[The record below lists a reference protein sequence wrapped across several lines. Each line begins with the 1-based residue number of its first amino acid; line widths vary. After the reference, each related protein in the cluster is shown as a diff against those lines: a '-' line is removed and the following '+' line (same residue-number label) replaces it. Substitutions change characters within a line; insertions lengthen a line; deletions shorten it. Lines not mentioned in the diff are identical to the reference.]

1 MKLKSLILGSVAA
14 VGLSTA
20 GFAADLGVLTSLDVC
35 DDLGL
40 SGLTISSDENCLQIS
55 GSVAYT
61 FEYGNWNGVG
71 RIVANTIPSNGTVPA
86 ANAINQ
92 DGIRKFDTGQS
103 VNGIAADWDSKVE
116 TFLKFVGT
124 QASDFGPARVVINLR
139 QRDYSRVRDGVAP
152 AGGHPDAH
160 PLRAQ
165 EAYVQVGDGTVLS
178 AGKKGSIFNE
188 GDDEPFNF
196 TGLFMSDDADKGV
209 WEGPVRK
216 EGHVIQLES
225 SFGNGL
231 VGKIGLEALDRTDNA
246 AGSLIGVLD
255 YAGETVTAHI
265 SGSLGGILDG
275 VQNTGDTYAVHAGA
289 TGTFDAFKLR
299 AALAAGGGYAAAG
312 NWSYWNGL
320 VSGEGNFDMFKVA
333 LSGEFAGGTAAGGIN
348 QDTDVGFGASVGA
361 TVTEGVSINLGGRY
375 FNDGTA
381 GIGDGYQVAAQLVA
395 AVSETLKVTGEV
407 GVYGYGADTVAF
419 DRGTGAALNAA
430 NSDFYGSAELAWAPG
445 GGFTSSLGA
454 KVQQNG
460 AYKVTFKAA
469 KAFK

>member
-40 SGLTISSDENCLQIS
+40 SGLTISSDTNCLQIS

-61 FEYGNWNGVG
+61 FEAGKFSGS
-71 RIVANTIPSNGTVPA
+71 RTIANTFVSGNFADGTIASRKNSDGVRNIDVPTA
-86 ANAINQ
+86 
-92 DGIRKFDTGQS
+92 GG
-103 VNGIAADWDSKVE
+103 DWDSKVE
-116 TFLKFVGT
+116 TYLKFVGT
-124 QASDFGPARVVINLR
+124 ASSDFGPARVVINLR
-139 QRDYSRVRDGVAP
+139 QRDYKRVRNGAVAINGDEH
-152 AGGHPDAH
+152 A
-160 PLRAQ
+160 LRA
-165 EAYVQVGDGTVLS
+165 EDAYVQIGDSTVLS

-209 WEGPVRK
+209 WEGPVFK
-216 EGHVIQLES
+216 GGHVIQLES
-225 SFGNGL
+225 SFGNGV
-231 VGKIGLEALDRTDNA
+231 VGKIGLEALNETGGTPATAAN
-246 AGSLIGVLD
+246 AGSLIGVLE
-255 YAGETVTAHI
+255 YAGDGITAHI
-265 SGSLGGILDG
+265 SGSIGGLLDG
-275 VQNTGDTYAVHAGA
+275 LQNAGDVYGVHAGI

-299 AALAAGGGYAAAG
+299 AALAAGGGYDPTG

-333 LSGEFAGGTAAGGIN
+333 LSGEFAGGTAIGGGAL
-348 QDTDVGFGASVGA
+348 DTDYGLGGSIGAK
-361 TVTEGVSINLGGRY
+361 VTDGVEINLGGRY

-381 GIGDGYQVAAQLVA
+381 GVGDGYQVAAQLVA
-395 AVSETLKVTGEV
+395 AVTETIKITGEV
-407 GVYGYGADTVAF
+407 GIYGHGEDTVAVNAG
-419 DRGTGAALNAA
+419 RPIGGAT
-430 NSDFYGSAELAWAPG
+430 SDVYGSATLAWAPG

-469 KAFK
+469 KSFQ